1 MTQLNR
7 SKVNRLTLSFDQ
19 VNFAFEEGPL
29 VAKNW
34 SLAVPSG
41 TTSLVGRNGVGKS
54 TFLLLAAGRLFPQ
67 SGHVRWGGLTTLGDR
82 TTAELTP
89 EEIQATAS
97 VVYQNMEFESEDP
110 LATLLETVWSSS
122 QDQSRGPGWISEL
135 VRAFELE
142 ECLTRRI
149 QVLSKGQMQRAI
161 IVFSLLFGTPL
172 VVMDEPV
179 FALEGRQKATA
190 LDYLRAYAQESGR
203 TFLYSVHELEL
214 SQKFSEHLILM
225 APGKPPK
232 LGSTKELFTR
242 ENLEEAYQTPL
253 ELLKKGEELFR
264 NHLMNN

>member
-1 MTQLNR
+1 MTKMG
-7 SKVNRLTLSFDQ
+7 SLSLKFHQ

-29 VAKNW
+29 VAKDW
-34 SLAVPSG
+34 SLTVPTG
-41 TTSLVGRNGVGKS
+41 TTSLVGRNGTGKS

-67 SGHVRWGGLTTLGDR
+67 SGQVQWGERATS
-82 TTAELTP
+82 ELSAD
-89 EEIQATAS
+89 EIQATAS
-97 VVYQNMEFESEDP
+97 VVYQNMEFESEDS

-135 VRAFELE
+135 VRVFELE
-142 ECLTRRI
+142 SFLGRQI

-179 FALEGRQKATA
+179 FALENRQKAIA
-190 LDYLRAYAQESGR
+190 LEYLQNYAHESSK

-214 SQKFSEHLILM
+214 SQRFSDHLILM
-225 APGKPPK
+225 APGRSPK
-232 LGSTKELFTR
+232 FGPTTELFTR
-242 ENLEEAYQTPL
+242 DNLEEAYQTPL

-264 NHLMNN
+264 NHLMGK